1 MAHDERLVYRRRM
14 GMSQP
19 PYEHRD
25 LQKSQL
31 TDLHV
36 RDEGNSTSGRM
47 SRSALLI
54 AMAIAAVAVVAIVV
68 LVFLR

>member
-1 MAHDERLVYRRRM
+1 M
-14 GMSQP
+14 GFSQP

-31 TDLHV
+31 ADLHV
-36 RDEGNSTSGRM
+36 RGEGNPTSGRM

-54 AMAIAAVAVVAIVV
+54 AMAIAAVAAVAIVV

>member
-1 MAHDERLVYRRRM
+1 M

-47 SRSALLI
+47 SRAALLI